1 MAGGVRPQSSSV
13 WEYFTYDK
21 DTDKTICT
29 VLCGDINGQFA
40 TNLKKH
46 LKSCHDTQYK
56 CFEIAEAKKKEKDIS
71 NSSKQYKAWQSL
83 LPDNYFSTKQ
93 YDSKSKRHQAITLC
107 LATFVGATNVTL
119 SLIDG
124 TEFCELIGELD
135 PRFKIPHSKKLGIE
149 IENLYGNFKRKI
161 SSSLQNDRI
170 ISIRTDIWSKP
181 GMTASFL
188 GITAHYFSYQDRQ
201 RHNVTLAVSR
211 LLSPHTADRILE
223 AFDAINCQW
232 NIPQCKLFRVL
243 TDNGSNM
250 VVAFKDRITS
260 EVDIES
266 VGDDD
271 AEQCY
276 IDVDPGNSDE
286 SDILD
291 EPIEYDSEH
300 DSDIEIDGEQ
310 AASTDIY
317 YWMSSNI

>member
-1 MAGGVRPQSSSV
+1 M
-13 WEYFTYDK
+13 
-21 DTDKTICT
+21 
-29 VLCGDINGQFA
+29 
-40 TNLKKH
+40 
-46 LKSCHDTQYK
+46 
-56 CFEIAEAKKKEKDIS
+56 
-71 NSSKQYKAWQSL
+71 
-83 LPDNYFSTKQ
+83 
-93 YDSKSKRHQAITLC
+93 
-107 LATFVGATNVTL
+107 
-119 SLIDG
+119 IDG
-124 TEFCELIGELD
+124 TEFRELIGELD

-170 ISIRTDIWSKP
+170 ISICTDIWSKP

-188 GITAHYFSYQDRQ
+188 GITAHYFSYQDGQ

-211 LLSPHTADRILE
+211 LPSPQTADRILE
-223 AFDAINCQW
+223 AFDAFVCQW
-232 NIPQCKLFRVL
+232 NIPQSKLFRVL

-250 VVAFKDRITS
+250 VVALKDRITS